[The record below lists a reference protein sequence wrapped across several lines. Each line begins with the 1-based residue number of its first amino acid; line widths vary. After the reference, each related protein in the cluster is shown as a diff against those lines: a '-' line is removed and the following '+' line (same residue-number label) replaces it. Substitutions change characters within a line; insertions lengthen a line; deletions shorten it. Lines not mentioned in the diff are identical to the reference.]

1 MPRFYFHL
9 DQSSGASKD
18 NAGHECVNVQEA
30 IEFAEEIASE
40 LRERN
45 PPERIFQREIVIC
58 DQAGNVVKR
67 VPVLPSPGGLQ

>member
-9 DQSSGASKD
+9 DQSPGASKD

-45 PPERIFQREIVIC
+45 PPERIFQR
-58 DQAGNVVKR
+58 
-67 VPVLPSPGGLQ
+67 